1 MLLFSRQVM
10 SNFCD
15 SMDSTPGFPVP
26 HLLPEFAQLH
36 VCYMGDDGKP
46 QQYTC
51 HENPM
56 SCVKRQMKYKISV
69 LLCYLWSNFQYTKM
83 WEVTDFIR
91 WEIGWFCIVYS
102 EGIYLEKTIKG
113 KSVFGGKT
121 CCPFF
126 WGMDLNYHMTKLHK
140 KTIYIAFICHES
152 IMAIMRGKNNL

>member
-1 MLLFSRQVM
+1 MHLKWNILSFSHQVM

-15 SMDSTPGFPVP
+15 SMDCSTPGFPVP
-26 HLLPEFAQLH
+26 HLLPEFAQVH
-36 VCYMGDDGKP
+36 VYYMGDDGKP

-56 SCVKRQMKYKISV
+56 SCVRRQMKYKISV

-91 WEIGWFCIVYS
+91 WEIGWFYIAYS

-113 KSVFGGKT
+113 KSVFGAKT

-126 WGMDLNYHMTKLHK
+126 WGVDLNYHMTKLYK
-140 KTIYIAFICHES
+140 KTI
-152 IMAIMRGKNNL
+152 